1 MKLQEGSRVLDIE
14 RAVNGG
20 MATGVLLCV
29 RETDPKQ
36 VDVRYDDGTCRRLLP
51 KSRFKL
57 LVEPPVLEGSRVLD
71 IQRAVNAGVAKGV
84 ITSVRDDHGQQR
96 VDVRYDDGTVRQA
109 LPKSQF
115 KVLEEPQSRNSYEI
129 PRWTSEYY
137 VATMATVRRP
147 FNEDSNLSNIDFEP
161 WGGRQDM
168 RT

>member
-57 LVEPPVLEGSRVLD
+57 LVEPPVREGSRVLD

-115 KVLEEPQSRNSYEI
+115 KVLEEPQSRNSYKI
-129 PRWTSEYY
+129 PRWTS
-137 VATMATVRRP
+137 
-147 FNEDSNLSNIDFEP
+147 
-161 WGGRQDM
+161 
-168 RT
+168 